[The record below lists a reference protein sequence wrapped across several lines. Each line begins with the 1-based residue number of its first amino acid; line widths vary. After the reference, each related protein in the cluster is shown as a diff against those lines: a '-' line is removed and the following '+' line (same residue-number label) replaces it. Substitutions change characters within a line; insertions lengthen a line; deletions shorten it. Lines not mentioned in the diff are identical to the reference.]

1 MKKLL
6 AVFLALL
13 LVGVVAVGVSA
24 QSGGAGFYDF
34 ETSVRMWQNLQVM
47 GTSTLIGDLE
57 LRDDLTVTDLVA
69 LGKVRATKGTTQT
82 LTASAEITSA
92 YTYQPIAAAGAI
104 GTSAIAAG
112 TAGDLLII
120 ANTGANTITLTDTAT
135 LMLPANVVLG
145 PKGHVMLISAGAD
158 GWYAL
163 AGAAAN

>member
-6 AVFLALL
+6 AVFVALL
-13 LVGVVAVGVSA
+13 LLGVVATGVAA

-34 ETSVRMWQNLQVM
+34 ETSVRMWQNLQVL
-47 GTSTLIGDLE
+47 GTTTLVGDLE
-57 LRDDLTVTDLVA
+57 LRDDLTVTDLAA
-69 LGKVRATKGTTQT
+69 LGKVRATRGTTQT

-104 GTSAIAAG
+104 GTSAVAAG

-120 ANTGANTITLTDTAT
+120 ANTGSNTITLTDTAT

-145 PKGHVMLISAGAD
+145 PKGHVTLISAGAD

-163 AGAAAN
+163 ASSAN